1 MPPLGDHGTS
11 GVQRIASACS
21 KVLPRRR
28 ESSSLLA
35 PMGDEHLLFQ
45 PRLCSDTRERAVG
58 EAAQL
63 ARGQHPQ
70 HTSKSSSAPA
80 APVAKGPLHPWL
92 RSFLSRCAGSVLFG
106 GFSLPPVGPVLA
118 FWRLWFRNRCGRCVC
133 RGLEMPFYVDRL
145 VRRFCVH
152 LFQLSSDAPRTL
164 FCFSLPRSVLS
175 WRKMSV
181 GPASRWITP
190 AAGAVGLFPR
200 LPGSQR
206 LVGELRLPLLGGEI
220 PVQQRG
226 GVNVATTAAVPVGS
240 SSSPDRL
247 VLPGI
252 QFRAGTSVL
261 VQFMFSRPIAFPD
274 SRGGGSEFN
283 IVFFSS

>member
-145 VRRFCVH
+145 VRDSTFIWSSCLLMLLGLYFALVFPV
-152 LFQLSSDAPRTL
+152 LFSAGERCLSALPPAGSRQLPAPWGSSLGSPAASALSASSAFHSSAARSLSSSAAALTWQQRPQCPWGAQAPRTAW
-164 FCFSLPRSVLS
+164 FCR
-175 WRKMSV
+175 
-181 GPASRWITP
+181 
-190 AAGAVGLFPR
+190 
-200 LPGSQR
+200 
-206 LVGELRLPLLGGEI
+206 
-220 PVQQRG
+220 
-226 GVNVATTAAVPVGS
+226 GS
-240 SSSPDRL
+240 SSE
-247 VLPGI
+247 PGLLCL
-252 QFRAGTSVL
+252 FSSCSL
-261 VQFMFSRPIAFPD
+261 VQ
-274 SRGGGSEFN
+274 
-283 IVFFSS
+283 